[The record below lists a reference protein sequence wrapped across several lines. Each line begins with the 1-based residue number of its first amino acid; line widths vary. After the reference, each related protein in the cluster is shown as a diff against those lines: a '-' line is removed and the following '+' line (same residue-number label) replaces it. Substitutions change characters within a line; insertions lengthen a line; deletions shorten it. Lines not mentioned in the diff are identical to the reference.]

1 MGSTIQTNDGR
12 YYQKPSI
19 GATIGGIA
27 SGSIVANTMQA
38 GLTPIGLWSSKQM
51 RKIAQTT
58 NPNEIRPA
66 LYQAVENS
74 GLKDKL
80 KILDLKDQE
89 IPTTAVKTL
98 KEKILSFLKPKIDI
112 IGMASRGENA
122 FFQPINKQIVINTDK
137 LGIAGFHEVGHAMNF
152 NNSKILKTI
161 QKMRPQL
168 LFGIPSL
175 ILAISLFKRKKA
187 PGEKPK
193 GFFDKTTTFI
203 KENAGKLAALS
214 IVPIVIEELVA
225 TKKGNTLAKQ
235 LLSPENFK
243 KVIKANRWGAISY
256 IGGTILIG
264 TSVWL
269 ANKVKDAIAGP
280 KEIEPQE

>member
-1 MGSTIQTNDGR
+1 MGTTIQTNDGR

-19 GATIGGIA
+19 CATIGGIA
-27 SGSIVANTMQA
+27 AGSAVANTMRI
-38 GLTPIGLWSSKQM
+38 GINPLGLWSSKQM
-51 RKIAQTT
+51 RKIAQTA

-66 LYQAVENS
+66 LYQAVEKS

-80 KILDLKDQE
+80 RIMDLKDQE
-89 IPTTAVKTL
+89 IPTKTAKTL
-98 KEKILSFLKPKIDI
+98 KEKILSYLKPKIDI

-122 FFQPINKQIVINTDK
+122 FFQPINNQIVINTEK
-137 LGIAGFHEVGHAMNF
+137 LGIAGFHEVGHAMNY

-161 QKMRPQL
+161 QKIRPQF

-214 IVPIVIEELVA
+214 TLPIVIEELIA
-225 TKKGNTLAKQ
+225 TKKGNALAKQ

-243 KVIKANRWGAISY
+243 KVVKSNRWGAISY

-269 ANKVKDAIAGP
+269 ANKVKDAIAKP
-280 KEIEPQE
+280 KEINPQE